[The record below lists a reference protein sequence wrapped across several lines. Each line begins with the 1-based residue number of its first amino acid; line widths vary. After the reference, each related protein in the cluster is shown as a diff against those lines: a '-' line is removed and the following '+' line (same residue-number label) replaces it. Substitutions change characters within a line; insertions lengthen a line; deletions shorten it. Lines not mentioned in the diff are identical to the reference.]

1 MKSFLPIW
9 ALLTL
14 VVCACATSR
23 KAEQLQA
30 GKPAAV
36 LALPE
41 QYTTSFREIDLPT
54 LAQDSAAAQEFQ
66 GREVIVMNAVR
77 DSVSGEMVANETL
90 EAARVT
96 ARFRN
101 VAERHGRVDLA
112 FQVIVPAVMQDSRWQ
127 VRFHPR
133 MELLGETVPLDDILI
148 TGRDYRKAQLRGYQQ
163 YERFLRSII
172 TDSTRLMDR
181 HQLEIFIE
189 RNIPKLYALRRDSAV
204 VSDEAFASI
213 YGVTER
219 QAIDYYTYALLVRRN
234 ERKLRDRDKMFRRFV
249 KAPLQTERLRLD
261 TLIVDESGTF
271 IYNYVQTI
279 ATRPKLRKVDI
290 RLSGEVMDYDKTVYG
305 IPESDPLSF
314 YISSL
319 TSFVDGRE
327 RYLDRVISRRVD
339 LQEEARLVFAV
350 GEDAVREELADNR
363 AEIGRIRARL
373 ASLLDDR
380 EFVLDSI
387 VVTAN
392 ASPARPS
399 WC

>member
-1 MKSFLPIW
+1 M
-9 ALLTL
+9 
-14 VVCACATSR
+14 
-23 KAEQLQA
+23 
-30 GKPAAV
+30 
-36 LALPE
+36 
-41 QYTTSFREIDLPT
+41 
-54 LAQDSAAAQEFQ
+54 
-66 GREVIVMNAVR
+66 
-77 DSVSGEMVANETL
+77 
-90 EAARVT
+90 
-96 ARFRN
+96 
-101 VAERHGRVDLA
+101 
-112 FQVIVPAVMQDSRWQ
+112 
-127 VRFHPR
+127 
-133 MELLGETVPLDDILI
+133 
-148 TGRDYRKAQLRGYQQ
+148 
-163 YERFLRSII
+163 
-172 TDSTRLMDR
+172 
-181 HQLEIFIE
+181 
-189 RNIPKLYALRRDSAV
+189 
-204 VSDEAFASI
+204 SDEAFASI

-234 ERKLRDRDKMFRRFV
+234 ERKLRDRDKMFRRYV

-363 AEIGRIRARL
+363 AEIGRIREALKLVRAGQKGALSKGGMDSKLRAVKAAVASGIDTYIANGRKSVL
-373 ASLLDDR
+373 APLLAGKPVGT
-380 EFVLDSI
+380 FFPGSAL
-387 VVTAN
+387 
-392 ASPARPS
+392 
-399 WC
+399 